1 MQQNDEQSDGLSDA
15 SIDKVG
21 HETRAQTA
29 PSAQATESV
38 SDDTEVTEFVPS
50 SDDPMGTRIIYVVV
64 AMVVLMF
71 IIALFFLFE
80 VARRRPA

>member
-1 MQQNDEQSDGLSDA
+1 MRQNDEPSEAVSDSVPD
-15 SIDKVG
+15 
-21 HETRAQTA
+21 HTRAQTA
-29 PSAQATESV
+29 PLVQEPEDLTEL
-38 SDDTEVTEFVPS
+38 VPS

-80 VARRRPA
+80 VARHRPA